1 MLFPYCVLLS
11 EKNHLDIGHCN
22 GLSVWI
28 LRKIFGLIDITLCSI
43 EYICPKR
50 PLANAG
56 LVIITNYYSI
66 SLPFTSL
73 KLGMGFYSRICLQ
86 MLTSNAANYFCT
98 RRNALLFSQACN
110 YHAELKYEWDLQW
123 ISHNAFPRALMS
135 YCLKCPSDCKTR
147 SVKIFQI
154 VLSSE
159 YQTLLF
165 KISILIVVYQMLTK
179 WKSRSSINTFSR
191 IKIFYCLYL
200 PYS

>member
-1 MLFPYCVLLS
+1 MLFSLLCPFIWK
-11 EKNHLDIGHCN
+11 EHRHQTII
-22 GLSVWI
+22 WI
-28 LRKIFGLIDITLCSI
+28 LVIVMVYQYEYYVKQIFGLIDITLCSI
-43 EYICPKR
+43 EYICLKR

-123 ISHNAFPRALMS
+123 IGHNVFHGHWWAS

-147 SVKIFQI
+147 PF
-154 VLSSE
+154 
-159 YQTLLF
+159 
-165 KISILIVVYQMLTK
+165 
-179 WKSRSSINTFSR
+179 
-191 IKIFYCLYL
+191 
-200 PYS
+200 